1 MPEWLG
7 ADPVTV
13 ADEITRWSEPPLGS
27 AHQFEKWRGI
37 SPFAT
42 PSVLYALF
50 AYVRAPADPEEVL
63 RVAVAVG
70 GDVDTVAA
78 MAGAMVGAAV
88 GLGGLTP
95 RLSRWAQLL
104 NDQGA
109 FGVEDLVTIARAVQ

>member
-1 MPEWLG
+1 
-7 ADPVTV
+7 VC
-13 ADEITRWSEPPLGS
+13 DEITRWSAPPVGS
-27 AHQFEKWRGI
+27 GHRFELWHGI

-50 AYVRAPADPEEVL
+50 AYARAPADPEEVL

-88 GLGGLTP
+88 GLSGLGP
-95 RLSRWAQLL
+95 RLSRWAELL
-104 NDQGA
+104 NDKGE
-109 FGVEDLVTIARAVQ
+109 FGFGDLVAIARAVE